1 MRILIT
7 GATAGIGR
15 QTALDLLERG
25 HEVFVTGRRRMARGR
40 ARGGPQRS
48 PNARCHLLE
57 LDVTSASS
65 VASAVAATEEQTGGI
80 DVLVNNAGY
89 ATVGPMIELDHEGL
103 HAQFDTNIFGLMR
116 VTRAFGAKM
125 IEAGSGRIINIGSV
139 SGRIP
144 APMLGAYHATKY
156 ALEAITDALRM
167 ELRPFGIGVTIIE
180 PGTIR
185 TDFATRAVREASDAR
200 ASVTRYAEIYARQAA
215 LAARL
220 RQDREWAGGRQPRH
234 RPRGRS
240 EARTDPYRRA
250 STIHDVDRPRQ
261 GAANLLGGLRD
272 AADRRPRSTPAAR
285 FECGRRARY
294 ASSCMNEAS

>member
-15 QTALDLLERG
+15 QAALDLLARG
-25 HEVFVTGRRRMARGR
+25 HEVIVTGRRRDALEAVR
-40 ARGGPQRS
+40 AEALRRS
-48 PNARCHLLE
+48 PDATCHVLV

-65 VASAVAATEEQTGGI
+65 VEAAVAETEEVTGGI

-89 ATVGPMIELDHEGL
+89 ATVGPMIELDHEAL
-103 HAQFDTNIFGLMR
+103 QAQFDTNVFGLMR

-125 IEAGSGRIINIGSV
+125 IERGAGRIINIGSV

-185 TDFATRAVREASDAR
+185 TDFASRALSEASDAR
-200 ASVTRYAEIYARQAA
+200 AGATHYAEIYARQAE
-215 LAARL
+215 LAARFDGIASGPAVVGRAIVHAVEAKRAPIRL
-220 RQDREWAGGRQPRH
+220 VAPRRFLMMIAVIKALPTCWSDYAMRRIAGLDRLARRQLA
-234 RPRGRS
+234 
-240 EARTDPYRRA
+240 
-250 STIHDVDRPRQ
+250 
-261 GAANLLGGLRD
+261 
-272 AADRRPRSTPAAR
+272 
-285 FECGRRARY
+285 
-294 ASSCMNEAS
+294 